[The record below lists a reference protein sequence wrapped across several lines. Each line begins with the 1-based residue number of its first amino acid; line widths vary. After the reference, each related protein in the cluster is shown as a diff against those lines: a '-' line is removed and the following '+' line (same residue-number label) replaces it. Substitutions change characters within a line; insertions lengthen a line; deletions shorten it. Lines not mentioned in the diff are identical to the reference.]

1 MQTLVHSPP
10 APTLAAMARKKS
22 VLPAGERTGDRI
34 RRLRLAQGL
43 TQIELGRRVGL
54 SSRMMAYYEVQGG
67 EPRPELLVKMAQVLG
82 VSVDSLT
89 GRQEPSRRPAVQPE
103 ELSLWRR
110 LKRIQE
116 LPPHDRKA
124 LLKMI
129 DAMADQAH
137 RRKAS

>member
-1 MQTLVHSPP
+1 
-10 APTLAAMARKKS
+10 MARKKRAAS
-22 VLPAGERTGDRI
+22 SATVGSRI
-34 RRLRLAQGL
+34 RELRLSKGL

-67 EPRPELLVKMAQVLG
+67 EPRPELLVKIAEVLG
-82 VSVDSLT
+82 VSVDVLT
-89 GRQEPSRRPAVQPE
+89 GRQTPRRSAAVASE
-103 ELSLWRR
+103 DLTLWRR

-129 DAMADQAH
+129 DAMANQAH